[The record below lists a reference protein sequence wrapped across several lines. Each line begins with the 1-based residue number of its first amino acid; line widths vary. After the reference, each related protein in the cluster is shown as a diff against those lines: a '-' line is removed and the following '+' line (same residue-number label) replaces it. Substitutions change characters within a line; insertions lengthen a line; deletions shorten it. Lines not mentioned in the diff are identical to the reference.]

1 MSLLIEMA
9 LMVAGS
15 DLSRHTMLRAN
26 ATVQIGG
33 LWMLLFSFIFQDN
46 PADNDYC
53 LRIGVEEELQR
64 NVRNVTV
71 ELTNEPYYDADSGTK
86 GHFVAEHE
94 CYSSNPKNIA
104 TFSLQKVPPSFLEA
118 LQ

>member
-1 MSLLIEMA
+1 MKEHKGQSTSPRSGRKIWAFFKAGGKATSLLIEMA
-9 LMVAGS
+9 LMAAGS

-53 LRIGVEEELQR
+53 LRIGVEEEL
-64 NVRNVTV
+64 
-71 ELTNEPYYDADSGTK
+71 
-86 GHFVAEHE
+86 
-94 CYSSNPKNIA
+94 
-104 TFSLQKVPPSFLEA
+104 
-118 LQ
+118 